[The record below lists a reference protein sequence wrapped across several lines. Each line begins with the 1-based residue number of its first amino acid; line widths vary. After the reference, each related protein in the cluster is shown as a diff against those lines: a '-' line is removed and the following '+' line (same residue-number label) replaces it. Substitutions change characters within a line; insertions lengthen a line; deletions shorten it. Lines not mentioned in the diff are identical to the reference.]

1 MVNSHGLLAVVSSDT
16 LPFAAVDI
24 CAVPGRTVMPTP
36 DRTSLD
42 AIVQAGRDILE
53 SAGVSGLTMQA
64 VAERVGVRAPSLYKR
79 VRNRDELV
87 RLVVEAT
94 VRDLGERLEEVGSSA
109 APGHDRLGG
118 DVHGSGSRTR
128 GSGSGPESSGSDP
141 RSELVEL
148 ARAFRDFAHAR
159 PVASQLIFAPK
170 TDEASPAVGELA
182 KAVAPVLRVTA
193 TLAGSST
200 PSRPHARSPPGPTA
214 SSPWSLPA
222 PSNWAAMWAMPS
234 SSAYPVSPMLWT
246 HAERLRITFGDR
258 WPAAETC

>member
-1 MVNSHGLLAVVSSDT
+1 
-16 LPFAAVDI
+16 
-24 CAVPGRTVMPTP
+24 MPTP

-193 TLAGSST
+193 TLAGEQHALQAART
-200 PSRPHARSPPGPTA
+200 FTAWAYGFITMELAGAFQLGGDVGDAFEFGISRLTDALDSR
-214 SSPWSLPA
+214 
-222 PSNWAAMWAMPS
+222 
-234 SSAYPVSPMLWT
+234 
-246 HAERLRITFGDR
+246 
-258 WPAAETC
+258 